1 MVGFGRKC
9 ALKGH
14 FRRPI
19 IKGLTA
25 SACPLPTSLGYVYVV
40 RYARIALMCL
50 GMGRSPSAVGMKS
63 DNRQST
69 DNPYKIES
77 QLCNSTVTHP
87 SYYLSVCFD
96 LLSVLLIEAIHKL

>member
-1 MVGFGRKC
+1 MSGNGK
-9 ALKGH
+9 
-14 FRRPI
+14 
-19 IKGLTA
+19 
-25 SACPLPTSLGYVYVV
+25 
-40 RYARIALMCL
+40 
-50 GMGRSPSAVGMKS
+50 KS
-63 DNRQST
+63 ETRGNEVRQST